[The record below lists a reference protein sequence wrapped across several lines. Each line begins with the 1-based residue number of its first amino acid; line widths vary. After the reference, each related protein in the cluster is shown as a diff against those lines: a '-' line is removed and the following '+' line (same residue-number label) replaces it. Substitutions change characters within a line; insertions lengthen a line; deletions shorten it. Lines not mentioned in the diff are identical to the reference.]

1 LQRKKFFGI
10 LFVTLLVAMLLSV
23 FGPVHATD
31 YSLNLDTSPSEVL
44 TLDPNALT
52 GDGFYPSGTC
62 VIIDAKPTVTSE
74 TVVYEFVEWSNY
86 DSWPFDPD
94 DEENPEPV
102 LTETQAFIFMDGS
115 RTVTAIYQPHYSF
128 YLNLETSPSD
138 VLVIEPN
145 AVVGEGLYP
154 SGTCVVIDALPSV
167 TSAAVRYDFDEWS
180 THDFWT
186 GDPDEEPV
194 LTATQA
200 FIFMDGSRTVTAL
213 YEEMFLGEWE
223 EAYEDDSSGFKLRI
237 STDDKY
243 FQFVTPEKTFSII
256 KADSMIVRD
265 HSTIISHSDDEIRLF
280 SFSLNS
286 NIDYCLVYARDMQ
299 TGQRY
304 ILIDRIGIE

>member
-1 LQRKKFFGI
+1 MFWLSNQMP
-10 LFVTLLVAMLLSV
+10 LLVRV
-23 FGPVHATD
+23 
-31 YSLNLDTSPSEVL
+31 YIRQ
-44 TLDPNALT
+44 
-52 GDGFYPSGTC
+52 GTC
-62 VIIDAKPTVTSE
+62 VVIDALPVVISE
-74 TVVYEFVEWSNY
+74 NVRYDFVEWSSY
-86 DSWPFDPD
+86 DPWTGDPED
-94 DEENPEPV
+94 EPV
-102 LTETQAFIFMDGS
+102 ITDTQAFVMMDGDIT
-115 RTVTAIYQPHYSF
+115 RTAIYEASYSF
-128 YLNLETSPSD
+128 YLNLETDPSD
-138 VLVIEPN
+138 VLLIEPN
-145 AVVGEGLYP
+145 AVVGEGLYS
-154 SGTCVVIDALPSV
+154 SGTCVVIDAFPSV
-167 TSAAVRYDFDEWS
+167 TSGTVRYDFVEWS
-180 THDFWT
+180 THDSWT

-194 LTATQA
+194 LTDTQA

-223 EAYEDDSSGFKLRI
+223 EAYEDDPSGFKLRI